1 MCTTHNMCTII
12 NISLSLAGMQTARFS
27 AAAAFFTAVWVT
39 CVNRVDPMS
48 LLLLLLL
55 LFFFGGGGLGGS
67 KGLIIISST
76 VILYCIYQISTVN
89 SRL

>member
-1 MCTTHNMCTII
+1 MCTII
-12 NISLSLAGMQTARFS
+12 NISLSLAGMQTARFL

-48 LLLLLLL
+48 FF
-55 LFFFGGGGLGGS
+55 FFFGGGGLGGS
-67 KGLIIISST
+67 EGLIIISST

-89 SRL
+89 SGL